1 MAEPIDRITCDDV
14 ADDLELHVL
23 DALEPADE
31 RRVAAHLEGCATC
44 RARVDELT
52 ATLGEL
58 LAVVEPVEPPAG
70 FAERVAARTVAPTPP
85 PGRGPSPVAE
95 TSPGERGLDPGSGAV
110 TATRPRRVALIAAA
124 AAVVV
129 VLASGLL
136 AAGSWW
142 ASNQRDTDQ
151 VAGSTTVVVVDRQ
164 APLVMA
170 DGRSIGTVSLTAG
183 SGQVDLTMA
192 LDAAPAGVPYDCV
205 VRTFGGR
212 EITVGSWTTTE
223 AGPATWSV
231 GIPAGTG
238 PVEEVSLVVPGTG
251 TIATARPA

>member
-1 MAEPIDRITCDDV
+1 MADPTDPITCDDV

-58 LAVVEPVEPPAG
+58 VAVVEPVEPPSG
-70 FAERVAARTVAPTPP
+70 FAERVAARTVAPNPP
-85 PGRGPSPVAE
+85 PGRGPAPVAE
-95 TSPGERGLDPGSGAV
+95 TSPGERGLDLASGAV

-129 VLASGLL
+129 VLAAGLL

-183 SGQVDLTMA
+183 TQVDLTMTV
-192 LDAAPAGVPYDCV
+192 DQAPAGVAYDCV
-205 VRTFGGR
+205 VHTADGTVT
-212 EITVGSWTTTE
+212 TVGSWTTTV
-223 AGPATWSV
+223 AGPATWLV
-231 GIPAGTG
+231 ALDPALGA
-238 PVEEVSLVVPGTG
+238 VDEVSLVVPGTG